1 MTQKLLEAKTVTQ
14 NNDKKNENQNT
25 VQSQQQSRNGKD
37 KVIEVKTSDEA
48 VQPEIVINRKT
59 YSKTKSLW
67 KLGNKNFNTH
77 YFDVN
82 ENGVLIAREGNYI
95 YNLQTLTE
103 KYGSPLEIFFPF
115 ILKERIED
123 LIDLFRLFIK
133 YYKYRG
139 KFYYHFPMKVNQ
151 NKETILSLVTEGANL
166 EVGSSNELSLVKKMW
181 EQGSFHS
188 GIRVMC
194 NGPKTE
200 NYLNL
205 IDELY
210 NNNLTIVPI
219 IEHIDE
225 LHYLK
230 NYKGDVGIRAD
241 LNVRVSSHWDKKINR
256 FGFLPE
262 EILRLGKIR
271 NLKVL
276 HYHIGSQIEF
286 SSDILSPIK
295 KAMDLYIKI
304 REHNPTLDTIN
315 IGGGMPIPYD
325 RTKQYGVENIIKNTI
340 RVIQKIAD
348 KKDIPHPNI
357 VCEWGRYVVA
367 PSQITIFKVI
377 GEKKIPKGN
386 AKKWYLIDGCFI
398 NDLLDTWA
406 IRQKWHVV
414 PVNRLYTKQFS
425 RTWIAGS
432 SCDSDDKY
440 INHGSYI
447 LLPGLQQLKADENM
461 YIAFLDTGAYQ
472 DALGS
477 HHCLLSNPARISVQ
491 NGETQL
497 IRRHETADDIGKIFG
512 W

>member
-1 MTQKLLEAKTVTQ
+1 MTQKILDAKVGT
-14 NNDKKNENQNT
+14 NNEKKHENQNT
-25 VQSQQQSRNGKD
+25 ISNTELSEKEEPED
-37 KVIEVKTSDEA
+37 EKSIESIADEP
-48 VQPEIVINRKT
+48 VVYRKIL
-59 YSKTKSLW
+59 KKAKHLW
-67 KLGNKNFNTH
+67 KLGNKSFNTH
-77 YFDVN
+77 YFDINVDG
-82 ENGVLIAREGNYI
+82 ELIVREGNYQ
-95 YNLQTLTE
+95 YNIRSLIE
-103 KYGSPLEIFFPF
+103 KYGSTLEIFFPF

-151 NKETILSLVTEGANL
+151 NKENILSLVTEGANL
-166 EVGSSNELSLVKKMW
+166 EVASSNELSLVKKLW
-181 EQGSFHS
+181 QQGSFHS

-194 NGPKTE
+194 NGPKTK
-200 NYLNL
+200 NYLDL

-225 LHYLK
+225 MQYLK
-230 NYKGDVGIRAD
+230 NFKGDVGIRAD

-262 EILRLGKIR
+262 EILKMGKIR

-286 SSDILSPIK
+286 SQDILSPIQ
-295 KAMDLYIKI
+295 KAMELYVKIKMN
-304 REHNPTLDTIN
+304 NPTLDTIN

-325 RTKQYGVENIIKNTI
+325 RTNQYGVENIIKNTI
-340 RVIQKIAD
+340 RLIQRIAD
-348 KKDIPHPNI
+348 KKDMPHPNI
-357 VCEWGRYVVA
+357 ICEWGRYVVA

-377 GEKKIPKGN
+377 GEKKILKGN
-386 AKKWYLIDGCFI
+386 AKKWYLMDGCLI

-406 IRQKWHVV
+406 IRQKWHVI
-414 PVNRLYTKQFS
+414 PVNNLFTKHFS

-447 LLPGLQQLKADENM
+447 LLPSLQHLKGDRSL
-461 YIAFLDTGAYQ
+461 YIAFLDTAAYQ
-472 DALGS
+472 DALAS
-477 HHCLLSNPARISVQ
+477 HHCLLSNPARISAQ

-497 IRRHETADDIGKIFG
+497 IRRHETADDVGKIFG